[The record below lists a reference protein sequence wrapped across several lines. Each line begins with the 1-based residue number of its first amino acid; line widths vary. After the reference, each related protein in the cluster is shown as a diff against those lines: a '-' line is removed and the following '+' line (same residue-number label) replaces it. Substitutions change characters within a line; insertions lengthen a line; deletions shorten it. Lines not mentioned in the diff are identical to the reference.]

1 MNLKRE
7 KLVCDTC
14 GNEFTTANTEGIYTK
29 HYACGE
35 TAYFCDTCATAEI
48 DRLTNVT
55 FEIMG
60 KDKGADG
67 CDRLLA
73 TMKMPDGTTKE
84 IMYETDE
91 TTTVAHY
98 VDLPDAALGKLRAAH
113 VAYYNK

>member
-7 KLVCDTC
+7 KLTCNTC
-14 GNEFTTANTEGIYTK
+14 GNEFVTANTEGVYTK
-29 HYACGE
+29 HYSCGE

-48 DRLTNVT
+48 ERLTNVT
-55 FEIMG
+55 FEILG

-67 CDRLLA
+67 RERLLA
-73 TMKMPDGTTKE
+73 NMTLPNGTTKE

-91 TTTVAHY
+91 NETVAHY
-98 VDLPDAALGKLRAAH
+98 VDLPNEALGKLRAAH